1 MYSVQIIFL
10 IKFFIIMFYVFLN
23 ILEIQITTKSYK
35 NNKLIIIN
43 QIHLNIPPKK
53 FNNKRTIQIISR
65 LIQNINTPK
74 IVDRIDRPLQ
84 LVMITLDQNSLIP
97 LIVHHLKREI
107 DSNYRFEI
115 IKNVSRKLKTIRVI
129 IQIQTLK
136 QL

>member
-23 ILEIQITTKSYK
+23 ILEIKITTKSYK